1 MVNREQIMMVGA
13 GLMVAIGFMFM
24 GAVNLAGMAPDAPE
38 GGEGDQEIEAELPEN
53 TYQEGSFG
61 LSPIEQAYLSTV
73 NQVVFVNAI
82 YEGNESEAFEDFDE
96 IADRFDG
103 RVYVNVVESEEATQL
118 TSEYQVSDF
127 PEVIVVGDQPT
138 EQMPYTVTDAQPD
151 QESVTEAVCGSM
163 AEVGDAAA
171 VCFG

>member
-1 MVNREQIMMVGA
+1 MVNREQIVMVGA

-24 GAVNLAGMAPDAPE
+24 GAVNLAGMAPSAPE
-38 GGEGDQEIEAELPEN
+38 QGENGEIDAELPES

-61 LSPIEQAYLSTV
+61 LGPIEQAYLASM

-82 YEGNESEAFEDFDE
+82 YEGNESEMFEDFDE

-103 RVYVNVVESEEATQL
+103 RVYVNVVESEEATQI
-118 TSEYQVSDF
+118 TSEYQVNDF
-127 PEVIVVGDQPT
+127 PEVIVIGDQPT
-138 EQMPYTVTDAQPD
+138 EQAPYTVTDTQPD
-151 QESVTEAVCGSM
+151 QESVIEAVCGSM